1 MLHEKNFHQI
11 ESVHIN
17 SVMKSSS
24 TSSPPDQDSNL
35 APTRILY
42 IIIGTI
48 LIFTLGAMV
57 ISCFRKLAAVS
68 EEENAVTLENNN
80 NNYNRNSPRRSPS
93 GSPHRSRFTEGDVMM
108 TEQRPQRFSSSSR
121 PAVSNPLHSSE
132 QRSFSPSR
140 TNNKNSISDN
150 DDLQI
155 DLDVINFDDTREEED
170 NNFDDD
176 DEDFTEG
183 GSPSS
188 NPLNRSRTRRKP
200 FKSFLSSF
208 HKKKSGRDQVDY
220 ESLVI

>member
-11 ESVHIN
+11 ESVHIS
-17 SVMKSSS
+17 SVTKSSS
-24 TSSPPDQDSNL
+24 ASPPPDQDSNL

-80 NNYNRNSPRRSPS
+80 NLNRNSPRRSPS

-108 TEQRPQRFSSSSR
+108 TEQRPQRFSSSKR
-121 PAVSNPLHSSE
+121 PAVSNPLHPSE

>member
-17 SVMKSSS
+17 SVTKSSS
-24 TSSPPDQDSNL
+24 TSPPPDQDSNL

-42 IIIGTI
+42 IIVGTI

-80 NNYNRNSPRRSPS
+80 HRNSPRRSPS

-108 TEQRPQRFSSSSR
+108 TEQRPQRFSSSKR
-121 PAVSNPLHSSE
+121 PAVSNPLHPPE
-132 QRSFSPSR
+132 QKSFSPSR
-140 TNNKNSISDN
+140 TNNKNRINDN
-150 DDLQI
+150 PDLQV
-155 DLDVINFDDTREEED
+155 DLDVINFDDNREEVD

-176 DEDFTEG
+176 DEDFPED

-188 NPLNRSRTRRKP
+188 NPLNRSRPRRKP